1 MFSDQFFK
9 VQFPGAWKR
18 SPLIA
23 AIYRQKGIR
32 YRIIFTYVP
41 NIILFRI
48 VIDYLK
54 NI

>member
-1 MFSDQFFK
+1 MFNDQFSMFNA
-9 VQFPGAWKR
+9 GAWER